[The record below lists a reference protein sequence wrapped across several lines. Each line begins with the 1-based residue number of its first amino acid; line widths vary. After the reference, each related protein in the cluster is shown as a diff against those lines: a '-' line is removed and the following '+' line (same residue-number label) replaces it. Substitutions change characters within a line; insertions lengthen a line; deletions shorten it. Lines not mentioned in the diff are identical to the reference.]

1 MTTQY
6 YPILIDTTI
15 DQFYEKW
22 DDKKWIGVGKKYP
35 ASSEVPAFIEAARSK
50 VL

>member
-22 DDKKWIGVGKKYP
+22 DDKKWIGVGKKYDP
-35 ASSEVPAFIEAARSK
+35 QLRSK
-50 VL
+50 AELS